1 MNKIK
6 FLKQVSEMIH
16 EWLPLNFIRDY
27 KELKKT
33 MVYEFFDKNFKDS
46 SEYLQMEKLFWDK
59 NYFSEIECE
68 KTQDEIISLMLHLSE
83 YKPLEFINLEYD
95 SYFKQKNIELLKS
108 IEESEIKET
117 VQEIFDEAKKEIS
130 FDEEL
135 SQTMHF
141 IQNTS
146 QLVEDGEIDT
156 MRGYI
161 ALKKVEK
168 TLKKYLSLTGEL
180 ARQVFENYDKNDLP
194 YGAKGSIMTKTTIN
208 YKSNNFY
215 AEQQEKLKEFEAK
228 LKNVVEQHKKN
239 NTVCD
244 ENGETIEVP
253 EFKMSESLVI
263 KGV

>member
-1 MNKIK
+1 MSIFETLERLEEKQELSNNLSFKKIK
-6 FLKQVSEMIH
+6 K
-16 EWLPLNFIRDY
+16 Y
-27 KELKKT
+27 
-33 MVYEFFDKNFKDS
+33 
-46 SEYLQMEKLFWDK
+46 
-59 NYFSEIECE
+59 
-68 KTQDEIISLMLHLSE
+68 
-83 YKPLEFINLEYD
+83 
-95 SYFKQKNIELLKS
+95 
-108 IEESEIKET
+108 IEESEKQKEESEVKET
-117 VQEIFDEAKKEIS
+117 VQEIFDEEKKEIS

-194 YGAKGSIMTKTTIN
+194 YGAKGTIMTKTTIN
-208 YKSNNFY
+208 YKSNNIY
-215 AEQQEKLKEFEAK
+215 LWKITALKHLESD
-228 LKNVVEQHKKN
+228 LKNAVEQNKKW

-263 KGV
+263 KWI